1 MFGRF
6 VHGPP
11 KLLCGPCVGG
21 GIGNQAL
28 GGLGEGFCLLGK
40 S

>member
-1 MFGRF
+1 MFDRF

-11 KLLCGPCVGG
+11 KLLGGPCVGG

-28 GGLGEGFCLLGK
+28 LNESQK
-40 S
+40 